1 MLTDREKR
9 RFSRQILLPEIGEEG
24 QTAIKGGKVLVVGA
38 GGLGCPVLQYLTSA
52 GTGSVGIV
60 EFDQVD
66 ESNIHRQILYG
77 HMDIGKLKS
86 IIAKNIL
93 EKKTDLTGIEIY
105 NVPLTSANA
114 ERIFEPWDI
123 IMDATDNYET
133 RYIIDEVCEKLGK
146 PMIHGAIYG
155 NEGQVSVFNYQ
166 GGPSYSSYN
175 PPGKSGRRNPVPSET
190 GLLGVLPGVTGT
202 LMASEAIKIMTGAGD
217 LLSGKILTFNIMTNT
232 FYTIRL

>member
-9 RFSRQILLPEIGEEG
+9 RFSRQILLPEIGEKG
-24 QTAIKGGKVLVVGA
+24 QTAIRAGKVLVVGA

-66 ESNIHRQILYG
+66 ETNIHRQILYG

-105 NVPLTSANA
+105 NVPLTSDNA

-123 IMDATDNYET
+123 IIDATDNYET
-133 RYIIDEVCEKLGK
+133 RYIIDEVCEKSGK

-155 NEGQVSVFNYQ
+155 NEGQVSIFNYK

-190 GLLGVLPGVTGT
+190 GLLGVLPGVAGT

-217 LLSGKILTFNIMTNT
+217 LLSGKILIFNIMTNT
-232 FYTIRL
+232 FCTIRL